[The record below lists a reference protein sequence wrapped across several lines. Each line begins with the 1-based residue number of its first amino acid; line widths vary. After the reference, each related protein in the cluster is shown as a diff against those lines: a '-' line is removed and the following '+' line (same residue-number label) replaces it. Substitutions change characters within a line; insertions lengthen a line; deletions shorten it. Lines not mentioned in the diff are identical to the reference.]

1 MRKIYTSKFC
11 FSKGLI
17 FALVVLGFFTV
28 SAQVSNKGN
37 LSIFNNGTFYVKGAF
52 VFGSTGLVQTSR
64 TASTYGKISF
74 SPLATISGVSGT
86 QYTDGYVRK
95 QGNSE
100 FLFPIGQTRYAPVKI
115 IPSIDLVNIPVIDAA
130 YFAANPNVIGSTM
143 DAATV
148 SYVSTSEY
156 WDISS
161 PEPFTTAKIS
171 FTWRTNTSGV
181 QTITNGV
188 FDDLIIVGFNRTT
201 NQWQQIPSLIDVTSV
216 LSETSSIS
224 GGGSITSFNDV
235 ELDDFSAF
243 TLGRSGFC
251 SILVSASGA
260 TKTWNGSW
268 DTGAPN
274 LSDRAVINS
283 PFSGSISCNSLE
295 LNADL
300 TLANGQLADIVNGV
314 DGEGK
319 IIVASQ
325 ANVVQRST
333 SSLKPTIELT
343 KQSRPMRGF
352 DYIYWGSPTVE
363 NVFSQLAE
371 AKAQTG
377 TLTGALDLK
386 YYYQSGTG
394 GGWRTL
400 VATEPGKGF
409 ITRVKNQAPFDTFTA
424 LQYDNIN
431 LKFSG
436 TANNG
441 DVPVSVTR
449 NPDNINGGTSH
460 NLLANPYP
468 CAINGDKF
476 LVENTNLD
484 GVIYIW
490 KAQTLNPGTV
500 TAYGQ
505 ADYIP
510 YTRAN
515 YSAAAWAT
523 NEVFDGKIASGQ
535 GFSVKYLN
543 EVSGV
548 PTPTTGQIT
557 FTNCMKMTS
566 NNTGFSRSTT
576 EVVIKDRYKLNMT
589 GSNNV
594 YSQILTAYLPECTYG
609 YDRMYDAP
617 RNSVST
623 AKLYSI
629 LEGAGTKLAI
639 NARPSFLVT
648 DVVPLG
654 VSKSTAT
661 AEDFTIGISDKEGV
675 FDTGGISVFIHDI
688 LLGTYHDFA
697 TGNYTFTA
705 DALAIDNRFE
715 VVYQNPTVLNTP
727 DFNVGQVIANIT
739 SSIISVSST
748 NEMKTI
754 EVFDISG
761 RKIQSFELN
770 GATTMTKPFVFAEG
784 IYIAKIKLVN
794 GALVSQKIINK

>member
-1 MRKIYTSKFC
+1 MKIKYTSKFC
-11 FSKGLI
+11 FSKGLVIALI
-17 FALVVLGFFTV
+17 FLCFFTV
-28 SAQVSNKGN
+28 SAQVSNKGD

-52 VFGSTGLVQTSR
+52 VFGSSGLVQTSR
-64 TASTYGKISF
+64 TSGTYGKISF

-86 QYTDGYVRK
+86 QFIDGYVRK
-95 QGNSE
+95 QGNSVL
-100 FLFPIGQTRYAPVKI
+100 LFPIGQSSRYAPVQI
-115 IPSIDLVNIPVIDAA
+115 TPSIDSVIDAA
-130 YFAANPNVIGSTM
+130 YFATNPSAIGIAM
-143 DAATV
+143 DASSV
-148 SYVSTSEY
+148 SYISTSEY

-161 PEPFTTAKIS
+161 PVLGSTSKIS
-171 FTWRTNTSGV
+171 LTWRTTSSGV
-181 QTITNGV
+181 QTIANGV
-188 FDDLIIVGFNRTT
+188 FDDLTIVGFSRST
-201 NQWQQIPSLIDVTSV
+201 NQWQQIPSIIDVTSV

-243 TLGRSGFC
+243 TFGRKGFC
-251 SILVSASGA
+251 SLLISASGA

-300 TLANGQLADIVNGV
+300 TLANGQLAEIVNGV
-314 DGEGK
+314 TGEGK
-319 IIVASQ
+319 IIVASE
-325 ANVVQRST
+325 ANVVQRSN
-333 SSLKPTIELT
+333 SLDKPTIEMN

-377 TLTGALDLK
+377 ALTGALDLK

-441 DVPVSVTR
+441 DVIVDVTR
-449 NPDNINGGTSH
+449 NPTNPNGGTSH

-468 CAINGDKF
+468 CAIDGDKF

-484 GVIYIW
+484 GVIYVW
-490 KAQTLNPGTV
+490 KAQTLNPGTI

-510 YTRAN
+510 YTRAGFA
-515 YSAAAWAT
+515 AAAWST

-535 GFSVKYLN
+535 GFLVKYL
-543 EVSGV
+543 EVVSLV
-548 PTPTTGQIT
+548 PTPTTGSIV
-557 FTNCMKMTS
+557 FTNCMKLTA
-566 NNTGFSRSTT
+566 NNTGFNRSTT
-576 EVVIKDRYKLNMT
+576 EVVLKDRYKLNMT
-589 GSNNV
+589 GNNNV
-594 YSQILTAYLPECTYG
+594 YSQILTAYLPECTSG

-629 LEGAGTKLAI
+629 LEGIGTKLAI
-639 NARPSFLVT
+639 NARPGFVVT

-654 VSKSTAT
+654 ISKSTAI

-715 VVYQNPTVLNTP
+715 VVYQSPTLLTTP
-727 DFNVGQVIANIT
+727 DLNFGQVIASINSNTIT
-739 SSIISVSST
+739 VSST
-748 NEMKTI
+748 NEMKSI

-770 GATTMTKPFVFAEG
+770 GATSMSKPFVFAQG
-784 IYIAKIKLVN
+784 IYVAKIKLEN
-794 GALVSQKIINK
+794 GAIASQKLINKK

>member
-1 MRKIYTSKFC
+1 MKITYNPKSYFT
-11 FSKGLI
+11 KGL
-17 FALVVLGFFTV
+17 VLTFLLMMFFSV

-52 VFGSTGLVQTSR
+52 VFGSTGLVKTSR
-64 TASTYGKISF
+64 TAGTYGKISF
-74 SPLATISGVSGT
+74 SPVATITGVSGT

-130 YFAANPNVIGSTM
+130 YFAADPTSAIGTAV
-143 DAATV
+143 DASTV

-161 PEPFTTAKIS
+161 PELNKPAKIS
-171 FTWRTNTSGV
+171 LTWRTNTSKV

-188 FDDLIIVGFNRTT
+188 FDDLIIVGYSIVNSR
-201 NQWQQIPSLIDVTSV
+201 WEQIPSLIDVTSV
-216 LSETSSIS
+216 LSETSSIT

-235 ELDDFSAF
+235 VLDDFSAF
-243 TLGRSGFC
+243 TLGRNGIC
-251 SILVSASGA
+251 PILISASGA

-268 DTGAPN
+268 DLGAPN
-274 LSDRAVINS
+274 LSDIAIINS
-283 PFSGSISCNSLE
+283 AFSGPISCNSLV
-295 LNADL
+295 LNANL
-300 TLANGQLADIVNGV
+300 TLADGQLAEIINGV
-314 DGEGK
+314 TGTGK
-319 IIVASQ
+319 IIMANQAS
-325 ANVVQRST
+325 VVQRST
-333 SSLKPTIELT
+333 SLNKPTIELT

-371 AKAQTG
+371 AKAQSG

-400 VATEPGKGF
+400 VATQPGKGF
-409 ITRVKNQAPFDTFTA
+409 ITRVANQAPFDTFTA

-441 DVPVSVTR
+441 DVQVGVTR
-449 NPDNINGGTSH
+449 NPTNINGGTSH

-468 CAINGDKF
+468 CAIDGDKF
-476 LVENTNLD
+476 ILGNPNLD
-484 GVIYIW
+484 GVVYLW

-500 TAYGQ
+500 TSYGQ

-510 YTRAN
+510 YTRAG
-515 YSAAAWAT
+515 SAAASWAT
-523 NEVFDGKIASGQ
+523 RETFVGKIASGQ
-535 GFSVKYLN
+535 GFSVKYLDV
-543 EVSGV
+543 VSGV
-548 PTPTTGQIT
+548 PTPTTGTIT
-557 FTNCMKMTS
+557 FTNCMKMTG
-566 NNTGFSRSTT
+566 NNTNFNRTSD
-576 EVVIKDRYKLNMT
+576 VITDRYRLSMS
-589 GSNNV
+589 GSNSV
-594 YSQILTAYLPECTYG
+594 FSQILTAYLPECTYG

-629 LEGAGTKLAI
+629 LETVGTKLAI
-639 NARPSFLVT
+639 NARPGFVVT

-675 FDTGGISVFIHDI
+675 FDTGGVLVYLHDI

-697 TGNYTFTA
+697 IGDYTFTA

-715 VVYQNPTVLNTP
+715 VVYQNPTLLNTP
-727 DFNVGQVIANIT
+727 NFNVGQIIANINSNT
-739 SSIISVSST
+739 ITVSST
-748 NEMKTI
+748 NKMNAI

-770 GATTMTKPFVFAEG
+770 GATTMAIPFVFAEG
-784 IYIAKIKLVN
+784 IYIVKIKLEN
-794 GALVSQKIINK
+794 GLIASQKLINK